1 MIIMTDSERGWS
13 KTDSHDN
20 EVSLDVTFDLL
31 SSRRRRYILR
41 YLTHHSDTIELQELA
56 DQLVTCEETPM
67 DDRERLVTSLYHV
80 HIPKLAN
87 SGVVTFYPEQR
98 LVELEATAD
107 ALLPYLALA
116 ANDDV
121 QTDEYSPDRECGVG

>member
-1 MIIMTDSERGWS
+1 MTDPDRHWSEM
-13 KTDSHDN
+13 DSHGN

-31 SSRRRRYILR
+31 RSRRRRYILR

-56 DQLVTCEETPM
+56 DQLVACEETPL

-80 HIPKLAN
+80 HLPKLAD

-98 LVELEATAD
+98 LVEPEATAD

-121 QTDEYSPDRECGVG
+121 QTDEFSPGCESGVG